1 MLILASDQRAAH
13 LNSTAKVLITIL
25 DVNDNPP
32 VFTSLEY
39 HGHVKEDFP
48 VGNYI
53 TSVSAYDYDT
63 GTNADITYNVASGDD
78 KGHFQLE
85 SKTGSIHLS
94 SL

>member
-1 MLILASDQRAAH
+1 MS
-13 LNSTAKVLITIL
+13 ITIL

-53 TSVSAYDYDT
+53 TSVSAYDYD
-63 GTNADITYNVASGDD
+63 ADITYNIASGND

-85 SKTGSIHLS
+85 SKLAQYI
-94 SL
+94 